1 MREELFR
8 IMNMVKDGKLTP
20 EQALELAETM
30 GIFSE
35 PKQQKSEKKRMLYIQ
50 VKGKDGDK
58 VDIKIPVGL
67 VQILKLSLPALKE
80 KFPNVDLDLLSQQL
94 DEAMKGLSEIEGD
107 IINATGA
114 DGTTVRIFID

>member
-35 PKQQKSEKKRMLYIQ
+35 PKQQKSEKKRMFYIQ
-50 VKGKDGDK
+50 AKGKDGDK